1 MQSTR
6 AYQICT
12 RCILS
17 TSDDPAIFFDEQGI
31 CNHCQLY
38 DLFVTERVLQSPERE
53 QSLLKLINEI
63 KRKGRGKKYD
73 CIIGISG
80 GVDSTYVAYK
90 VKQLG
95 LRPLA
100 VHCDNGWNSELAVSN
115 ISNILNKLNIDLYTI
130 VINWEEFKSLQLA
143 YLKASVIDI
152 EATSDHAIF
161 ASLYKAA
168 NKFGV
173 KYILSGESTATE
185 GLLPSHWV
193 HFKNDLINIEGI
205 NNLFGTNK
213 LKTFP
218 KLGFLKLLYFEKI
231 KRIKYLRFLDYIN
244 YDKNEAKKTISS
256 KLNWRDYGGKH
267 FESIITRFYQS
278 YILPNKFKVDK
289 RVSHL
294 STLICSGQITRESA
308 LIEIKK
314 PSITLEQLN
323 QDKDFVLKKLGLN
336 NEEFNRLI
344 SLPEKLHTEYPSI
357 LNIFKKLRPL
367 TRLFRRIFRKR
378 KNLAPLSKIKR
389 GKRVAMLLDNPYLND
404 NRVIQEATSLA
415 KCYDLTIFCMRQN
428 GLPYHEI
435 KDRVKI
441 IRIIPS
447 EIFRLNSYWK
457 LKLIA
462 KHIAS
467 QKFSIVH
474 CHDQLMLNLGGM
486 IKKINPET
494 ILIYDSHEMFHS
506 WPINFTSKKLM
517 IILKTYFVRK
527 IQIIRERKFSKNID
541 YLITVTQSIAN
552 ILTNYFLLKNK
563 PLVVRNITGFQELKE
578 RKKILREKFNIP
590 ENKKILVFIGANIYL
605 KSRNIAQV
613 LDEFGNKP
621 DVVFIIISS
630 DNVHRKEVEN
640 YVSENSLQN
649 IYFHDFI
656 SYKLI
661 SDYLSG
667 CDVGIIS
674 TWNKKDLSYWYALD
688 NKMFAYMM
696 AEIPILCTAQPEY
709 LEIVEKYQIGVC
721 INPEKSGAFYEG
733 WQKIIGNYSQYS
745 GNLKKAKTILNWEN
759 ESEKLIQLYEPL
771 VEPKFSI
778 EAINSQLDL
787 PRIAMLLDNSF
798 TMDSRVYREAKTLIS
813 AGYPLTIYAVKKF
826 DLPEKEIKD
835 GIVIHRIFD
844 NDIFDPKN
852 IAGRLDIIDLLTNEN
867 FDIIHCH
874 DQLMLYIGSRIKK
887 QRPEVVLI
895 YDSHELFHSWPTNYS
910 NRSFF
915 WVKLKTDVVRMFE
928 VSREKRSANKIDR
941 LITVS
946 NSIGKDLNK
955 YLKLKHPSVIVRNMA
970 EIEDADSNKSTLRKD
985 LNIPDDVK
993 ILLNFSLYIY
1003 WKSRNLEAVIK
1014 QFANKP
1020 GVALVFICGD
1030 GGNKNEIIEWVKESA
1045 FKNIYFHS
1053 AIQPEDIV
1061 NTISGADYGLLSTW
1075 NKKYLSYWYGLEN
1088 KLFHYVMA
1096 ELPIL
1101 ASAQPEHREIIEKY
1115 NIGVCINADKPDAYY
1130 KGFLELEKNTE
1141 AYKNNVIKSKQ
1152 VLNWENEQHK
1162 LLGLY
1167 SDVKKEIY
1175 DKPRF

>member
-1 MQSTR
+1 MQSNR
-6 AYQICT
+6 PYQICT

-17 TSDDPAIFFDEQGI
+17 TNDGPAIFFDENGM
-31 CNHCQLY
+31 CNHCHLY
-38 DLFVTERVLQSPERE
+38 DKIISERILKSPERE
-53 QSLLKLINEI
+53 ETLIKLVNEI

-80 GVDSTYVAYK
+80 GIDSTYVAYQI
-90 VKQLG
+90 KQLG

-115 ISNILNKLNIDLYTI
+115 ISEILNKLNIDLYTV

-161 ASLYKAA
+161 ASLYKVA

-205 NNLFGTNK
+205 NNLFGTKK

-244 YDKNEAKKTISS
+244 YDKNEAKKIISL

-267 FESIITRFYQS
+267 FESIITRFYQA
-278 YILPNKFKVDK
+278 YILPIKFKIDK

-294 STLICSGQITRESA
+294 STLICSEQITRESA

-314 PSITLEQLN
+314 PSITLDQLN

-336 NEEFNRLI
+336 NEEFKRLM
-344 SLPEKLHTEYPSI
+344 SLPEKRHTEYPSI
-357 LNIFKKLRPL
+357 LTVFKKLRPL
-367 TRLFRRIFRKR
+367 SKFYKRIFRRRRISTPSAKV
-378 KNLAPLSKIKR
+378 KK
-389 GKRVAMLLDNPYLND
+389 GGRVAMLLDNPYLND
-404 NRVIQEATSLA
+404 NRVIQEATTLA
-415 KCYDLTIFCMRQN
+415 KYYDLTIFCMCHE
-428 GLPYHEI
+428 GLPFREI
-435 KDRVKI
+435 KNGVKI
-441 IRIIPS
+441 ERIIPA

-457 LKLIA
+457 LKFIA

-467 QKFSIVH
+467 YKFSVIH
-474 CHDQLMLNLGGM
+474 CHDHLMLNLGGM
-486 IKKINPET
+486 IKKINPDT
-494 ILIYDSHEMFHS
+494 VLIYDSHEMFHS
-506 WPINFTSKKLM
+506 WPINFTSKKLW
-517 IILKTYFVRK
+517 IILKTIFVRK
-527 IQIIRERKFSKNID
+527 IQIRRERKFSKNID
-541 YLITVTQSIAN
+541 FLITVTQSIAN
-552 ILTNYFLLKNK
+552 ILTRYFLLKNK

-578 RKKILREKFNIP
+578 RKNILREKFNVP

-640 YVSENSLQN
+640 YVSENGLQN

-661 SDYLSG
+661 SEYLSG

-709 LEIVEKYQIGVC
+709 LEIVEKYQIGIC

-733 WQKIIGNYSQYS
+733 WQNIISNYSQYS
-745 GNLKKAKTILNWEN
+745 GNLKNAKTILNWEN
-759 ESEKLIQLYEPL
+759 EKEKLIQLYKPL
-771 VEPKFSI
+771 LETKLSI
-778 EAINSQLDL
+778 ETNYSQLNL

-798 TMDSRVYREAKTLIS
+798 TMDSRVYREAKTLVS

-826 DLPEKEIKD
+826 DLPEREIKD

-844 NDIFDPKN
+844 ADIFDPKN
-852 IAGRLDIIDLLTNEN
+852 IAARLDIIDSLANEN
-867 FDIIHCH
+867 FDILHCH

-887 QRPEVVLI
+887 QRPEAVLI

-915 WVKLKTDVVRMFE
+915 WVKLKTDIVRMFE
-928 VSREKRSANKIDR
+928 VRREKRAAYKIDR

-955 YLKLKHPSVIVRNMA
+955 YLKLKYPSVIVRNMA
-970 EIEDADSNKSTLRKD
+970 EIEDSDSNKSTLRKD
-985 LNIPDDVK
+985 LNIPDAMK

-1003 WKSRNLEAVIK
+1003 WKSRNIETVIK

-1020 GVALVFICGD
+1020 GIALVFICGE
-1030 GGNKNEIIEWVKESA
+1030 GGNKNEIIEWVKESDY
-1045 FKNIYFHS
+1045 KNIYFHS
-1053 AIQPEDIV
+1053 AIQPEEIV
-1061 NTISGADYGLLSTW
+1061 NTIAGADYGLLSTW
-1075 NKKYLSYWYGLEN
+1075 NKRYLSYWYGLEN

-1115 NIGVCINADKPDAYY
+1115 NIGVCVNADDPDAYY
-1130 KGFLELEKNTE
+1130 NGFLELEKNMAT
-1141 AYKNNVIKSKQ
+1141 YKNNVINSKTL
-1152 VLNWENEQHK
+1152 LNWGNEQHK
-1162 LLGLY
+1162 LLRLY
-1167 SDVKKEIY
+1167 SDLTEELY